1 MKDNS
6 NRYDN
11 LIATASVLFITF
23 VLGALIYAFINIFC

>member
-11 LIATASVLFITF
+11 LIVTSSVLFIAF
-23 VLGALIYAFINIFC
+23 VFGALIYAFINIFC

>member
-11 LIATASVLFITF
+11 LIATTSVLFITF
-23 VLGALIYAFINIFC
+23 IFSALIYVFINIFC

>member
-11 LIATASVLFITF
+11 LIITASVLFVAF
-23 VLGALIYAFINIFC
+23 VFGAFIYAFINIFC

>member
-11 LIATASVLFITF
+11 LIATTSVLFIAF

>member
-11 LIATASVLFITF
+11 LIATASVLFIAF
-23 VLGALIYAFINIFC
+23 VFGALIYAFINIFC